1 MIVDVHSHVMQAGDD
16 SLMAMNPVDISDA
29 STDVDHSLPFRNS
42 SVNNFDSLACISHGL
57 VSVWFWVLVYGFD
70 LDVNFVPT
78 FDHLCGFESPA
89 PCCFQWSFVFQEF
102 DSKFVSFAGCCVFVG
117 YSRHGLVSGLVCV
130 AFNCVQV

>member
-57 VSVWFWVLVYGFD
+57 VSVWFVLPSTVSKYIIG
-70 LDVNFVPT
+70 LIVVNT
-78 FDHLCGFESPA
+78 
-89 PCCFQWSFVFQEF
+89 
-102 DSKFVSFAGCCVFVG
+102 
-117 YSRHGLVSGLVCV
+117 
-130 AFNCVQV
+130 